1 MMSYQ
6 PFVPTTYVQSGR
18 HQDVELAGRDRFKFF
33 KRPVVPLIEQMTP
46 QQTAALQPQIPLQTK
61 PQIGRPLPPLGGAQ
75 ETKKKKVRT
84 VDGKEGAEGGSRDAV
99 CQTDYRENDCQTDP
113 YTPDYWVED
122 NTQPQVLAIMELKYG
137 AGLPAG
143 LAEVE
148 MIDRVKRRTRVE
160 GSLPQGG
167 DDSAMDQRLVA
178 LENLE
183 QVEWNEREAHIKNLQ
198 DERLEQMAAAL
209 DRRERKR
216 ETQSQARI
224 ETVKRSKL
232 EAAETKLNRMQ
243 EKRDTARRKLD
254 TQHKNPTKEPPRK
267 DIVGEYGQNGRRGKD
282 VQSNSLVEKMS
293 SANYDVRPTLLGFP
307 EGIQEL
313 ERTKA
318 PKLETVKL
326 KDTKP
331 PEAPAISGL
340 ENNYRKRNAK
350 RVVRDLDFAQG
361 TIDKAKAGKVA
372 TASIQDFYRA
382 TPRLV
387 RPDTP
392 TLVLQGDQDEDKEE
406 ALILLQRL
414 LRGRAVQNEFF
425 EGKERCHGLIEE
437 LQAAAAAKER
447 EAEWR
452 DAKAVAAFARRQRDM
467 VQGVV
472 DQIQGDIIFGTV
484 DYLNKELTRQREAA
498 EFDKLRLR
506 AETDRQQ
513 REEAEK
519 RRRQEE
525 EQQRRREDEQ
535 YRHLLAVTDY
545 TVATLLEQTTEEAI
559 RAAAYEQA
567 VDEQNKRQAADAA
580 RERAAAEGA
589 ESDQLQRERVVCD
602 LMMKFVIPQVEKE
615 REKRKGVAA
624 GRQRAIAEQ
633 ASDSAAK
640 AVGDAL
646 RQLPKEA
653 WKAS

>member
-1 MMSYQ
+1 MSYQ
-6 PFVPTTYVQSGR
+6 PFIPTTYVQSGR

-61 PQIGRPLPPLGGAQ
+61 PQIGRPLPPIGAQ
-75 ETKKKKVRT
+75 EVKKKKKVRA
-84 VDGKEGAEGGSRDAV
+84 VEGKAEEGATRDAV

-122 NTQPQVLAIMELKYG
+122 GEQPQVLAIMELKYN

-148 MIDRVKRRTRVE
+148 MIDRVKRRTHVE

-167 DDSAMDQRLVA
+167 DDGAMGQRLVA
-178 LENLE
+178 LQNLE
-183 QVEWNEREAHIKNLQ
+183 EVEWNEREAHIKNLQ
-198 DERLEQMAAAL
+198 DERHDQMAGAL

-216 ETQSQARI
+216 ETQSQTRI
-224 ETVKRSKL
+224 EAVKRKKL
-232 EAAETKLNRMQ
+232 EDAERKLNKMQ
-243 EKRDTARRKLD
+243 EKRDTTRRKLE
-254 TQHKNPTKEPPRK
+254 TQHKNPTKDPPKK
-267 DIVGEYGQNGRRGKD
+267 DIISDYGQNGRRGKT
-282 VQSNSLVEKMS
+282 VGSNSLVEKMT

-318 PKLETVKL
+318 PKLEKVKST
-326 KDTKP
+326 DTRP
-331 PEAPAISGL
+331 PDAPAISSL

-350 RVVRDLDFAQG
+350 RVVQDLEFAQG

-392 TLVLQGDQDEDKEE
+392 TLVLQGDQDEEKDE

-437 LQAAAAAKER
+437 LQAAAAAKDK
-447 EAEWR
+447 ASEWR
-452 DAKAVAAFARRQRDM
+452 DGKAVAAFAKRQRDM
-467 VQGVV
+467 VQGVI

-506 AETDRQQ
+506 AESDRQQ

-559 RAAAYEQA
+559 RATAYERAVEEQA
-567 VDEQNKRQAADAA
+567 QRLTEEELE
-580 RERAAAEGA
+580 RERTQVE
-589 ESDQLQRERVVCD
+589 DTQLHREQVVCD
-602 LMMKFVIPQVEKE
+602 LMLKFVIPQVEKE
-615 REKRKGVAA
+615 REKRKGAA
-624 GRQRAIAEQ
+624 AVRQRAVAEQ
-633 ASDSAAK
+633 AAESAAR
-640 AVGDAL
+640 AVDDAL
-646 RQLPKEA
+646 RQLPKAA
-653 WKAS
+653 WK